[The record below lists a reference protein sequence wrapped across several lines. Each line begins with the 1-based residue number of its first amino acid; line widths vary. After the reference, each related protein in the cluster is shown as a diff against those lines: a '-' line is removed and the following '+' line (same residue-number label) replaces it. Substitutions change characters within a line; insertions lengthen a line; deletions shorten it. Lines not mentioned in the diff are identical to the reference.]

1 MNCPSAANVGPSDKG
16 GHSDDKNKGR
26 IESPKHPSESEIL
39 PSPVNPPKPGSLVK
53 TKTVVALNF
62 ACKHCIRVFT
72 TNPGILKHLRFY
84 HKTTEEFPV
93 LHYTSYMGKRR
104 IKAQAKP
111 VDNDSKSSENKNGTD
126 QMSVSFACSICDKLF
141 GSKDGVKRH
150 LQTHHSVTQNI
161 PQLIETQH
169 KTSSERK
176 PTPVFTPPLLPA
188 TSQIQI
194 SGPPLSFKAKRGE
207 KSPVSQ
213 QPSAAS
219 VTPKCR
225 LPKTGNEAEKLK
237 KKMKSKTNFGLCKS
251 IMNPVSSG
259 RLKMEKISLWDNA
272 TKPAVGEKNKKTEK
286 PKESEKTQ
294 FAGKSYTEEPPATEE
309 PAAAKVPPATKGNP
323 ATEGPPAT
331 DVPQTTEGLP
341 ASEDPPVTDVPPT
354 TEGVPASED
363 PPATDEPP
371 AIDEPPVADS
381 MRISRPREKIL
392 TRKPTR
398 RCETRDCVPC
408 SVTVNC
414 GECPNCTNKS
424 LK

>member
-1 MNCPSAANVGPSDKG
+1 MNRPSAANVTPGDK

-39 PSPVNPPKPGSLVK
+39 PNPVNPPKPGSSVK

-62 ACKHCIRVFT
+62 ACKHCSRVFT
-72 TNPGILKHLRFY
+72 TNPGILKHLKCD
-84 HKTTEEFPV
+84 HNITEEIPV

-111 VDNDSKSSENKNGTD
+111 VDNDPDRKSSENINGTD
-126 QMSVSFACSICDKLF
+126 QISVSFACSICDKLF
-141 GSKDGVKRH
+141 GSKDGAKRH
-150 LQTHHSVTQNI
+150 LQTHHNVTHNI

-169 KTSSERK
+169 KTTSERK
-176 PTPVFTPPLLPA
+176 PTSVFTPPLLPA

-213 QPSAAS
+213 QPSTAS
-219 VTPKCR
+219 GTPKCR
-225 LPKTGNEAEKLK
+225 PPKTGSEAEKSK

-259 RLKMEKISLWDNA
+259 RLKMEKFSLWDKA
-272 TKPAVGEKNKKTEK
+272 TKPAVAEKTKQNEK

-294 FAGKSYTEEPPATEE
+294 FAGKSYTEESLASEKPAATRLPPSTKVHQATEE
-309 PAAAKVPPATKGNP
+309 
-323 ATEGPPAT
+323 PPAT
-331 DVPQTTEGLP
+331 DVPQTTEGLV
-341 ASEDPPVTDVPPT
+341 ASEDPPATDVPPT
-354 TEGVPASED
+354 TEGLKASED
-363 PPATDEPP
+363 PPAN
-371 AIDEPPVADS
+371 DEPPVADS
-381 MRISRPREKIL
+381 KRISRPREQIF
-392 TRKPTR
+392 TRKSTR